1 MQNRKIFGI
10 YIFDSNHYK
19 INLLRSMNNST
30 SLHFKEVLTLK
41 DNSLTFEKVKIY
53 LEEEVKKYAQK
64 NSK

>member
-1 MQNRKIFGI
+1 
-10 YIFDSNHYK
+10 
-19 INLLRSMNNST
+19 MNNST